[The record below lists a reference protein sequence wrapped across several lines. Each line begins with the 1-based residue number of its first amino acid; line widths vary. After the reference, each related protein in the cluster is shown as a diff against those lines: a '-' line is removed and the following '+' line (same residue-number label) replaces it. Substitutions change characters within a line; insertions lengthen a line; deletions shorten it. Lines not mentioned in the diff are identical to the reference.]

1 MKVSLSHRP
10 SGQWNTRAWC
20 AFAVAG
26 ALILTMAHHAVAAGL
41 VGNAVKISDR
51 NNCEGLSAKRLA
63 VKAGVLQLS
72 DAQFRQLLAPV
83 GDSDEVR
90 RHVDCAR
97 YIAVNVTSETWAQSA
112 VSGVQVT
119 GDPLG
124 AALETVAQ
132 LIDAPTPSQV
142 GGAKAGAAVGAM
154 AGAIWGAATDR
165 GGVLTGIVKGGS
177 VGAVLGGVGG
187 ATIAPAINAHRAHE
201 TSKRVA
207 ALARQEGISL
217 MNEGRLHSMASERA
231 FDQLLG
237 ARQRAALSKSDQD
250 RLFAIQVFADG
261 LADRV
266 AQNCRY

>member
-1 MKVSLSHRP
+1 MKLSQNHR
-10 SGQWNTRAWC
+10 SSVRSTTRRWRAS
-20 AFAVAG
+20 AVAG
-26 ALILTMAHHAVAAGL
+26 VLILTTAHAVAAGL

-51 NNCEGLSAKRLA
+51 NNCEGLSEKRLA

-72 DAQFRQLLAPV
+72 DARYQQLLAPL
-83 GDSDEVR
+83 GGWDEVR

-97 YIAVNVTSETWAQSA
+97 YIAVNITSETWARSA
-112 VSGVQVT
+112 ASGVQVA

-132 LIDAPTPSQV
+132 LLETPTPSQV
-142 GGAKAGAAVGAM
+142 GGAKAGATVGAM
-154 AGAIWGAATDR
+154 AGALWGAATDS
-165 GGVLTGIVKGGS
+165 GGALSGIVKGGA

-201 TSKRVA
+201 ASKHVA

-217 MNEGRLHSMASERA
+217 MNEGRLNSMASERA

-237 ARQRAALSKSDQD
+237 SRQRAALSKSDQD

-266 AQNCRY
+266 EQNCRY